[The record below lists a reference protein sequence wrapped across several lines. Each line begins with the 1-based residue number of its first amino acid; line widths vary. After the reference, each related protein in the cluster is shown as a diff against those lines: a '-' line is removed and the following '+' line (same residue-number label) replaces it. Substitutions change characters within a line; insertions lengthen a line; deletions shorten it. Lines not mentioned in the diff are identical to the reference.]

1 MKRFLKIAGVV
12 VLVLAAWMGLFVL
25 YLSNWG
31 NFAASQMAVKY
42 QVLGY
47 PQGGTVLMG
56 SSSIQLWTE
65 SEADLGPLHSV
76 NVGIG
81 GSIVSTWFP
90 LVDTLVTP
98 FHPQAV
104 VIYVGANDLHNNHTP
119 PADVFTELEQLI
131 RQIHSALPNARL
143 YYVTVYTTG
152 AYPQIRQDDE
162 ALNDMVQQLAAQ
174 TDYLEYIDCA
184 TALLDPQ
191 GNVRDDIFLADKVHL
206 NEVGYSIW
214 ARTIRSALL
223 ADFPVENEGNDK

>member
-1 MKRFLKIAGVV
+1 MKRFLKIAGPVI
-12 VLVLAAWMGLFVL
+12 LVLAAWMGLFVL

-31 NFAASQMAVKY
+31 NFTASQMEVKY

-81 GSIVSTWFP
+81 GSIVRTWFP

-119 PADVFTELEQLI
+119 PADVFTELEQLVG
-131 RQIHSALPNARL
+131 QIHSALPNARL

-152 AYPQIRQDDE
+152 AYPQMRQDDE
-162 ALNDMVQQLAAQ
+162 ALNVMVQRLAAQ

-206 NEVGYSIW
+206 NEAGYSIW
-214 ARTIRSALL
+214 TRTIRSALL
-223 ADFPVENEGNDK
+223 ADFPVKNEGDDK